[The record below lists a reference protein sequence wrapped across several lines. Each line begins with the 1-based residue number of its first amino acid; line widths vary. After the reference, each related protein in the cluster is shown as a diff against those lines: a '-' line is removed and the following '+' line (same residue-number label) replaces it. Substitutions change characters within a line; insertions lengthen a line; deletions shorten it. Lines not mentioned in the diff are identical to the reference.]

1 MKIENYTIGV
11 DHSPFVIAE
20 MSGNHNQ
27 SLSRALQIVDAVANS
42 GAHAIK
48 LQTYKPE
55 TITIKSS
62 GEEFTINDK
71 NSIWN
76 KKELFSLFEKACTPY
91 EWHKPIF
98 ERAREKGLICFSS
111 PFDEDAVDFL
121 EELNVPAYK
130 IASFENNHYPLIEKV
145 ASTGKPVIISTGMA
159 SLDELKEVAQI
170 FKHSKSKDLVFLKC
184 TSTYPAS
191 ADNTNIITIPELKKI
206 FQCEIGISDHTLGIG
221 TSVAAVALGATVI
234 EKHFTIDRLDGGV
247 DSSFSMEPSEFK
259 MLVKESHNAWLSL
272 GQVFIGPTENEIE
285 SVKFRRSIYAIK
297 DIEKGELFSEDNIA
311 VIRPGNG
318 IHPRYFK
325 GMIGK
330 KSIKKIKYGTPILD
344 IY

>member
-1 MKIENYTIGV
+1 MKIENHKIGI
-11 DHSPFVIAE
+11 DYPPFIIAE

-27 SLSRALQIVDAVANS
+27 SLSRALKIVDAVARS
-42 GAHAIK
+42 GAQAIK

-55 TITIKSS
+55 TITIKSNNK
-62 GEEFTINDK
+62 EFTIDDQNSLWDK
-71 NSIWN
+71 
-76 KKELFSLFEKACTPY
+76 KDLFSLFESACTPY

-98 ERAREKGLICFSS
+98 ERAKEKGLVCFSS

-121 EELNVPAYK
+121 EELDVPAYK

-145 ASTGKPVIISTGMA
+145 ASTGKPIIISTGMA
-159 SLDELKEVAQI
+159 TLEELEEVSQI
-170 FKHSKSKDLVFLKC
+170 FKNSKSKDLIFLKC

-191 ADNTNIITIPELKKI
+191 AGNTNIITIPELKKI
-206 FQCEIGISDHTLGIG
+206 FNCEVGISDHTLGIG

-234 EKHFTIDRLDGGV
+234 EKHFTLDRSDGGV
-247 DSSFSMEPSEFK
+247 DSAFSMEPDEFK
-259 MLVKESHNAWLSL
+259 MLVTESHNAWLSL
-272 GQVFIGPTENEIE
+272 GKVFIGPTENEKKSI
-285 SVKFRRSIYAIK
+285 KFRRSIYAVK

-311 VIRPGNG
+311 VIRPANG

-330 KSIKKIKYGTPILD
+330 KSLKKIKYGTPIID
-344 IY
+344 IL